1 MVLWS
6 LSTFELL
13 QINWS
18 DTDIGGLDS
27 IPSMWVS
34 HSGPLSVGHWNH
46 PTFRLRLH
54 IARRCILIENELK
67 AGRYL
72 TNFRQV
78 DKITRRQL

>member
-27 IPSMWVS
+27 IPYMWVS
-34 HSGPLSVGHWNH
+34 HSETLESSDNSSGVTH
-46 PTFRLRLH
+46 F
-54 IARRCILIENELK
+54 
-67 AGRYL
+67 L
-72 TNFRQV
+72 TMNTDR
-78 DKITRRQL
+78 K